1 LRRDDGLYVMYY
13 SATYAQ
19 STAHHCNGAA
29 TSTNPIGPYTPINS
43 TLGDCQLS
51 QGGSIDPAGF
61 RDADGS
67 YYVVYKVDGN
77 SIGNG
82 GSCGNTVAPIV
93 STPIQLLRLDTDA
106 ITPLGSPTTILENGQ
121 YDGPLIEAPSLIR
134 VVSYQSLPPVTY
146 VLFFSSNCYSTTLY
160 DVSYA
165 TSESL
170 MGPYTKSTQPLLTT
184 GNDGLF
190 GPGGAT
196 ASVDGSVIVYHA
208 FCGTDLASGRCM
220 HERTLNIV
228 GDSAQ
233 TALL

>member
-1 LRRDDGLYVMYY
+1 M
-13 SATYAQ
+13 
-19 STAHHCNGAA
+19 
-29 TSTNPIGPYTPINS
+29 IGF
-43 TLGDCQLS
+43 Q
-51 QGGSIDPAGF
+51 
-61 RDADGS
+61 DADGS

-77 SIGNG
+77 SIGHG

-93 STPIQLLRLDTDA
+93 STPIQLLRLDSDA
-106 ITPLGSPTTILENGQ
+106 VSPMGAPVTILENGQ

-134 VVSYQSLPPVTY
+134 VESAY

-165 TSESL
+165 TSTSL
-170 MGPYTKSTQPLLTT
+170 MGPYTKATTPLLTT
-184 GNDGLF
+184 GNDGLY

-220 HERTLNIV
+220 HERTLSFMGNTV
-228 GDSAQ
+228 G

>member
-1 LRRDDGLYVMYY
+1 M
-13 SATYAQ
+13 
-19 STAHHCNGAA
+19 
-29 TSTNPIGPYTPINS
+29 I
-43 TLGDCQLS
+43 
-51 QGGSIDPAGF
+51 GF
-61 RDADGS
+61 RDADGT

-77 SIGNG
+77 SIGHG
-82 GSCGNTVAPIV
+82 GLCGNSVAPIV
-93 STPIQLLRLDTDA
+93 STPIQLLKLASDA
-106 ITPLGSPTTILENGQ
+106 ITPVGAPVTILQNGQ

-134 VVSYQSLPPVTY
+134 VVSQSIPPVTY

-165 TSESL
+165 TSNSL

-184 GNDGLF
+184 SNDGLQ

-196 ASVDGSVIVYHA
+196 ASVDGSAIVYHA
-208 FCGTDLASGRCM
+208 FCGADLASGRCM

-228 GDSAQ
+228 GGVVQ

>member
-1 LRRDDGLYVMYY
+1 M
-13 SATYAQ
+13 
-19 STAHHCNGAA
+19 
-29 TSTNPIGPYTPINS
+29 
-43 TLGDCQLS
+43 
-51 QGGSIDPAGF
+51 
-61 RDADGS
+61 
-67 YYVVYKVDGN
+67 VYKVDGN

-82 GSCGNTVAPIV
+82 GSCGNSVAPIV
-93 STPIQLLRLDTDA
+93 PTPIQILKLGTDA
-106 ITPLGSPTTILENGQ
+106 YSPTGSPTTILTNGQ

-134 VVSYQSLPPVTY
+134 VESSRTLPPVTY

-160 DVSYA
+160 DISYA
-165 TSESL
+165 TSDSL

-184 GNDGLF
+184 GNDGLY

-196 ASVDGSVIVYHA
+196 ASVDGDVLIYHA

-228 GDSAQ
+228 GDTVQ